1 MNAVLPKKPGP
12 MKRGYAQT
20 HILLPPDL
28 LDWAKAQ
35 DGGLS
40 DLVRTLLKK
49 ERARQQAQKQ
59 TGS

>member
-1 MNAVLPKKPGP
+1 

-28 LDWAKAQ
+28 LDWAKEQ
-35 DGGLS
+35 EGGLS
-40 DLVRTLLKK
+40 YLVRTLLKK

-59 TGS
+59 SGS